1 MKWLVIPWLISLVWF
16 AVVYAAVDE
25 FWAAMAG
32 TSWPILIALIV
43 TAKVFYTYRRWTE
56 DQAAKARIA
65 EAMAWNLPE
74 PGHSPANQNQPP
86 R

>member
-16 AVVYAAVDE
+16 AFAYAALGE
-25 FWAAMAG
+25 FWLAMAG
-32 TSWPILIALIV
+32 TSVPIFAALIV
-43 TAKVFYTYRRWTE
+43 TSRVLYTYRRWIE
-56 DQAAKARIA
+56 DRATAARLA